1 MDREES
7 HYYLG
12 GESEKMPMNMSRTI
26 YRGKNMPEPWRKYSN
41 KQYQKIREQQE

>member
-26 YRGKNMPEPWRKYSN
+26 YRGKNMLRTWKSSSS
-41 KQYQKIREQQE
+41 KQYQILEGS